1 MLSERLQSEFGA
13 TVEVVAASQS
23 DAIDGVVPQVVAA
36 PRDEDAAR
44 ELVSWC
50 GREKMAFVTR
60 GGGTKLE
67 IGAPPTRC
75 ELLISSHHLN
85 RIIEHD
91 AGNATV
97 QAQSGITLNALND
110 VVMKHKQ
117 FVPLDDALTP
127 SLSTLGGAVA
137 ANAFG
142 PSRLKWGA
150 PRDLVVGLSAVLSD
164 GRVVKAGA
172 KVVKNV
178 SGYDLPK
185 LFVGSF
191 GTLGFITQVTLRTR
205 PDDAANQT
213 WQRVDDWPRT
223 LTLAREILQGPLE
236 PTLLRA
242 TSQGENWLLSA
253 RFQGVASSVA
263 AQIERLPPSQDT
275 APEAFSET
283 VWRVRAHLPLQRAA
297 SWIGRAQ
304 EEGAR
309 LVQWDCG
316 LGIVR
321 AGFDSLRL
329 IALLRHE
336 AEKSNGFLIVERA
349 PIELKTPALVWGG
362 KRGDWVLMQRLKGT
376 FDAAGVCSPGRFYG
390 GL

>member
-1 MLSERLQSEFGA
+1 MLLERMQREFGA
-13 TVEVVAASQS
+13 SVEIAVANQD
-23 DAIDGVVPQVVAA
+23 DAVDGVIPQVMAA
-36 PRDEDAAR
+36 PRDEESAR

-50 GREKMAFVTR
+50 GHQRMAFVIR
-60 GGGTKLE
+60 GGGTKLK

-75 ELLISSHHLN
+75 ELLISTHHLH

-97 QAQSGITLNALND
+97 QAQSGISLNALND
-110 VVMKHKQ
+110 AVRKHNQ
-117 FVPLDDALTP
+117 FVPLDDALMP

-191 GTLGFITQVTLRTR
+191 GTLGFIIQVTLRTR
-205 PDDAANQT
+205 PDDAANQA
-213 WQRVDDWPRT
+213 WQQLGDWPQT
-223 LTLAREILQGPLE
+223 LALAREILQGPFE
-236 PTLLRA
+236 PTALRA
-242 TSQGENWLLSA
+242 VSQGENWLLSA

-263 AQIERLPPSQDT
+263 AQIERLPPSQDVQA
-275 APEAFSET
+275 APFQEAA
-283 VWRVRAHLPLQRAA
+283 WQLRAHLPLQRAA
-297 SWIGRAQ
+297 DWARRAQ
-304 EEGAR
+304 EDGVE
-309 LVQWDCG
+309 LVTWDCG

-321 AGFDSLRL
+321 AGFNV
-329 IALLRHE
+329 AAPVATLRHE
-336 AEKSNGFLIVERA
+336 AEKSDGFMIVERA
-349 PIELKTPALVWGG
+349 PVTSKTPELVWGAA
-362 KRGDWVLMQRLKGT
+362 RGDWALMRKLKDS
-376 FDAAGVCSPGRFYG
+376 FDDARVCAPGRFIG